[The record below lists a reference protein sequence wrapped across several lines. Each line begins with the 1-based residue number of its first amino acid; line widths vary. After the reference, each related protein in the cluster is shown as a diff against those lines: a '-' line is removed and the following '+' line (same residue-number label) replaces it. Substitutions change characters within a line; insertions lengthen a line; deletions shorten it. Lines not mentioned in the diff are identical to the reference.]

1 MTDIFMVRLY
11 TSSGVGGTAVF
22 STLEGAK
29 QLAARLNEHKKFID
43 YHRHI
48 LRPHEFQHIDRETG
62 ERFLFSYVSDLCRVV
77 VEKKTLHQ

>member
-22 STLEGAK
+22 STLESAK
-29 QLAARLNEHKKFID
+29 QLVARLEEHKKFID
-43 YHRHI
+43 NHRHI

-62 ERFLFSYVSDLCRVV
+62 ERFLFSHLSYWTS
-77 VEKKTLHQ
+77 VEVKKTTLHQ

>member
-22 STLEGAK
+22 STLESAK
-29 QLAARLNEHKKFID
+29 QLVARLEEHKKFID
-43 YHRHI
+43 NHRHI
-48 LRPHEFQHIDRETG
+48 LRPHEFEHIDRETG
-62 ERFLFSYVSDLCRVV
+62 EMFLFSCVSDWCRVV

>member
-11 TSSGVGGTAVF
+11 TSNGCGGTAVF

-29 QLAARLNEHKKFID
+29 QLVARLNEHKKFID
-43 YHRHI
+43 NHRHR

-62 ERFLFSYVSDLCRVV
+62 ERFLFSHLSDWIRVD
-77 VEKKTLHQ
+77 VEKTTLHQ